1 MPADTTLNPPSD
13 APFGAPFDTGETDRL
28 LSTTR
33 AVRRRLDLE
42 RPVSPQVILDCI
54 DLAEQAPTGGNQSSR
69 RWLVIRDPDT
79 KAALAELY
87 REAGGNW
94 ISDAYQQVAGT
105 DHHNEQALRSADH
118 LARNLEHVPAIVLV
132 TIHGE
137 HDGSGRPGLF
147 DSVIQAAWSFC
158 LALRSRGLGS
168 AWTTMHLGA
177 ADRVAELL
185 GIPDGVSQIVMLP
198 VAWTIGD
205 EFSPAE
211 RRPAADI
218 TWFDRWGHTIE
229 RPTGEAPLHADG
241 AGVTVEVDIDAP
253 PEAVWPYVSDIE
265 LPARF
270 SDEFQGA
277 DWISDVPAV
286 GATFLGRNRNE
297 RMGDWEVTCHVVGYE
312 DQRVFAW
319 NSVDPEQ
326 PAAQWR
332 FELIPLA
339 GATRLRFS
347 MVLGPGPSGLTAII
361 EAMPDKEAKIITN
374 RQLSQTA
381 NMRRCVEGIRDLVIG
396 DLGIQ
401 EPRRQETPQ

>member
-1 MPADTTLNPPSD
+1 MPPDHPAD
-13 APFGAPFDTGETDRL
+13 APFNTPFDTGETDRL

-33 AVRRRLDLE
+33 AVRRRLNLE
-42 RPVSPQVILDCI
+42 QPVPPQVILDCI

-94 ISDAYQQVAGT
+94 ITDAYQQVEGT
-105 DHHNEQALRSADH
+105 GHHNEKALRSADH

-147 DSVIQAAWSFC
+147 DSVVQAAWTFC

-168 AWTTMHLGA
+168 AWTTIHLGA

-185 GIPDGVSQIVMLP
+185 GIPDGVSQIVLLP

-205 EFSPAE
+205 DFSPAE
-211 RRPAADI
+211 RRPANDI
-218 TWFDRWGHTIE
+218 TWFDHWGHTIE
-229 RPTGEAPLHADG
+229 RPTGEAPIHADG

-253 PEAVWPYVSDIE
+253 PSAVWPHISDIE

-277 DWISDVPAV
+277 EWISAEPAV

-297 RMGDWEVTCHVVGYE
+297 RMGDWEVTCHIVGYE
-312 DQRVFAW
+312 HERVFAW
-319 NSVDPEQ
+319 NSVDPDQ

-339 GATRLRFS
+339 GATRLRFD
-347 MVLGPGPSGLTAII
+347 MVLGPGPSGLTSLIDT
-361 EAMPDKEAKIITN
+361 MPDKEQKIITN

-381 NMRRCVEGIRDLVIG
+381 NMRRCVEGIRDLVDSERG
-396 DLGIQ
+396 GNAG
-401 EPRRQETPQ
+401 ERETHQ